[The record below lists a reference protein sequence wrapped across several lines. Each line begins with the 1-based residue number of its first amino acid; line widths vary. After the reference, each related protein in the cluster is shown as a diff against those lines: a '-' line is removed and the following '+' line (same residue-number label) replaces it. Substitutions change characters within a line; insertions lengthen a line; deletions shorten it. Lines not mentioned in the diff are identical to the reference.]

1 MPCILPETMKYFK
14 KALQESNLG
23 FAGLRKLT
31 SQERID
37 LFSKHFNTY
46 KGDKTAEWFNR
57 EYERKLLLPNQRERL
72 QEWAKTL
79 QKKGK
84 KTKNFQMIYEKIA
97 KMKDVYNP
105 KTGRPFLEGLAK
117 TQLGYEIL
125 PEDSRAIFE
134 LSKTIAAYKAQL
146 DRVAGKDYNKITD
159 AEYIKLSEND
169 KKC

>member
-1 MPCILPETMKYFK
+1 MPCILPSAMKDFK

-37 LFSKHFNTY
+37 LFSKQFNTY

-84 KTKNFQMIYEKIA
+84 KTKNFQMIYEK
-97 KMKDVYNP
+97 NCQNE
-105 KTGRPFLEGLAK
+105 RCL
-117 TQLGYEIL
+117 
-125 PEDSRAIFE
+125 
-134 LSKTIAAYKAQL
+134 
-146 DRVAGKDYNKITD
+146 
-159 AEYIKLSEND
+159 
-169 KKC
+169 